1 MLRAEAEQGAE
12 DGPGWCRLRLH
23 GLGHSSATVELMI
36 RGPGAS
42 RPYLGRSDWEDS
54 ETWLEFPAAAE
65 GETLMVRLGPPYTL
79 RLGKVTTVEIRAR
92 IPGGADQRTRLAWPR
107 IVLPAE
113 NDAKALAPTPPPLPP
128 SPPLP
133 SPPRPAAEP
142 VRPGELRAAAAERSV
157 VKRAPR
163 RAPIRAAVA
172 AAAAAALFLIAAAG
186 AVWFLS
192 NRDRPEHQPQ
202 TAEATSPAPAR
213 VFTEE
218 AVRAFLAADPEGPST
233 TVEAILYEQAGRPD
247 LALLLYRHAVRRG
260 DSQAAVAIGRMYDPE
275 GFDPKTSAFAVPNAE
290 QAASFYE
297 QAAEAGDA
305 EAQFRLGRLLL
316 SGRTAGDSD
325 AERGA
330 VWLQRAAAQG
340 HAEAQAALERL
351 QKQVQQ

>member
-1 MLRAEAEQGAE
+1 MLSAEAEQGAE
-12 DGPGWCRLRLH
+12 DRPGWCRLRLH

-42 RPYLGRSDWEDS
+42 RSYLGRSDWEDS

-65 GETLMVRLGPPYTL
+65 GETLVVRLGPPYTL
-79 RLGKVTTVEIRAR
+79 RLGKITTVEIRAR

-113 NDAKALAPTPPPLPP
+113 NDAEALAPTLPPLPP

-142 VRPGELRAAAAERSV
+142 VRPGELRAVAAERSV
-157 VKRAPR
+157 VKRARR

-172 AAAAAALFLIAAAG
+172 VAAALCLIATAG

-202 TAEATSPAPAR
+202 TAEAAPPAR

-233 TVEAILYEQAGRPD
+233 TAEAILYEQAGRPD
-247 LALLLYRHAVRRG
+247 LALLLYRHAARRG
-260 DSQAAVAIGRMYDPE
+260 DSQAAVAIGRMYDPD
-275 GFDPKTSAFAVPNAE
+275 GFDPKTSAFTVPDAE

-305 EAQFRLGRLLL
+305 KAQFGLGRLLL

-325 AERGA
+325 AERGV

-340 HAEAQAALERL
+340 HAEARAALGRL
-351 QKQVQQ
+351 QKQVE